1 MTDAYLDQVLDKE
14 LFEKRKE
21 VEESIS
27 SLTGQNAASL
37 GRMQEFLELAGSV
50 YLLYQT
56 AISEKKRELV
66 MKVTSNRRA
75 VSKNVEITLAG
86 PFRSI
91 AERHDSSNSA
101 PCWDIPRTMSQ
112 LLGTL
117 VKFCSNVEARVSD

>member
-1 MTDAYLDQVLDKE
+1 M
-14 LFEKRKE
+14 
-21 VEESIS
+21 
-27 SLTGQNAASL
+27 TGQNAASL
-37 GRMQEFLELAGSV
+37 DRMQEFLELAGSV